1 MEGEAG
7 GQIKGESIQLQKTI
21 RDLTTQ
27 TKLKDTDIQKLRD
40 VRSYSARLTSVG
52 QKARP
57 KAQRGKSKVGQSKS
71 LIKIKINIRQ
81 RQEQTKHYAKKIP
94 NLLNNSTSQ
103 RFPISNIKLTIEIAS

>member
-7 GQIKGESIQLQKTI
+7 GQVKGESIQLQKTI

-40 VRSYSARLTSVG
+40 VRSYSARLTLVG

-57 KAQRGKSKVGQSKS
+57 KAQGGKSKISQSQS
-71 LIKIKINIRQ
+71 FIK
-81 RQEQTKHYAKKIP
+81 
-94 NLLNNSTSQ
+94 
-103 RFPISNIKLTIEIAS
+103 